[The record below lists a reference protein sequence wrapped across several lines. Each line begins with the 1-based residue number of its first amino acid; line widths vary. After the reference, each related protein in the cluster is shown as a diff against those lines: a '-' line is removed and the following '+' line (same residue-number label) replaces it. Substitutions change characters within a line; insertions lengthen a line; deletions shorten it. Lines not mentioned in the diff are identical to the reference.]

1 MNHKLRDDEGF
12 GLTEVMISMLLLLII
27 MMAMISAVISALQI
41 TANNGTN
48 STAAEAVQ
56 QRIEDVR
63 AASVAG
69 DCDVLEGAALP
80 TTTVSDGRGVLIT
93 VSGSLASPCVR
104 ASASGERDPVQ
115 VMRLTV
121 TANSS
126 APEASNPVVTTTTDI
141 LVKFQP

>member
-1 MNHKLRDDEGF
+1 MTIIRKDEAGF
-12 GLTEVMISMLLLLII
+12 GLTEVMIAMLVLFIV
-27 MMAMISAVISALQI
+27 MVAMISAVIAALQV
-41 TANNGTN
+41 TSSNATG

-80 TTTVSDGRGVLIT
+80 VTTVTDGRGVDIT
-93 VSGSLASPCVR
+93 ISGSLASTCVR
-104 ASASGERDPVQ
+104 AATSGDRDPVQ
-115 VMRLTV
+115 VLRLTV
-121 TANSS
+121 EADS
-126 APEASNPVVTTTTDI
+126 AAPGASNPVVTTTTDI